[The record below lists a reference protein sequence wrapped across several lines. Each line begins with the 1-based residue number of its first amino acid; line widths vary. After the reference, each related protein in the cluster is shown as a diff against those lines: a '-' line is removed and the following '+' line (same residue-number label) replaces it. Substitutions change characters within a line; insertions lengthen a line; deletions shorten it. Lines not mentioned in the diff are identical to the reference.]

1 MDSFL
6 QLVTRLAFL
15 GCLIG
20 SVWVSGL
27 VVPATVLLFMTVWK
41 D

>member
-1 MDSFL
+1 MAGIL
-6 QLVTRLAFL
+6 KLVTRLAFL

-27 VVPATVLLFMTVWK
+27 VVPACVLMLMLWW